1 MILLCHDDQVRTDKN
16 AGASRGRRPTPEADG
31 AQPASFLLTQVGSHA
46 AARFAERVAALGLT
60 PPQAGVLRQIA
71 RCPAISQRALGARL
85 GISASRLVG
94 LIDELEER
102 GLVDR
107 RDDPADRRSY
117 ALQLSD
123 AGLAMLKQVGTVARE
138 HDQAVCEPLTPAE
151 RATLGRLLRRLAE
164 HHGLTP
170 GVHPGYRSM

>member
-1 MILLCHDDQVRTDKN
+1 VRTDKN
-16 AGASRGRRPTPEADG
+16 AGPSRGKRPTEEADG
-31 AQPASFLLTQVGSHA
+31 AQPTSFLLTQIGSHA
-46 AARFAERVAALGLT
+46 AARFAERIAALDLT
-60 PPQAGVLRQIA
+60 PPHAGVLRQIA
-71 RCPAISQRALGARL
+71 WFPAISQRALGARL

-94 LIDELEER
+94 LIDELEGR
-102 GLVDR
+102 GLVER

-123 AGLAMLKQVGTVARE
+123 AGRRMLKQIGTVARE

-151 RATLGRLLRRLAE
+151 RETLGRLLQRLAE
-164 HHGLTP
+164 HHGLVP